1 MVRFNLH
8 ARTNCIWPIKAWESF
23 HADTNLFLKKLE
35 LHYLWTEGAVIN
47 GFGGFWAYLCM
58 FNHVHVYI
66 YICARP
72 TSLGA
77 ALLWYGCPEF
87 SVVIF
92 FYKIHH
98 VYTHVSTSMQSAN
111 VFIKE
116 GNVLVQSFEIWRR
129 LLNVVVLQK
138 CTVLFSP
145 FQIINHF
152 IFYRYINFTM
162 HLHMIYIQTYKK
174 TIHLEKLK

>member
-23 HADTNLFLKKLE
+23 HANTNLFLKKLE

-92 FYKIHH
+92 FLQNTPCIYTCVYLYAKCQCVYK
-98 VYTHVSTSMQSAN
+98 
-111 VFIKE
+111 
-116 GNVLVQSFEIWRR
+116 RR
-129 LLNVVVLQK
+129 K
-138 CTVLFSP
+138 CTSTKFWDMTKAPKCGCTAKVYGTTLSVP
-145 FQIINHF
+145 N
-152 IFYRYINFTM
+152 Y
-162 HLHMIYIQTYKK
+162 
-174 TIHLEKLK
+174 

>member
-1 MVRFNLH
+1 M
-8 ARTNCIWPIKAWESF
+8 
-23 HADTNLFLKKLE
+23 
-35 LHYLWTEGAVIN
+35 
-47 GFGGFWAYLCM
+47 
-58 FNHVHVYI
+58 
-66 YICARP
+66 
-72 TSLGA
+72 
-77 ALLWYGCPEF
+77 
-87 SVVIF
+87 IF

-116 GNVLVQSFEIWRR
+116 GNVLVQSFEIGRR

-138 CTVLFSP
+138 CTVLLSP

-152 IFYRYINFTM
+152 TFYRYVNFTM

-174 TIHLEKLK
+174 LYI